1 MLLDALAEKAGSLDV
16 AAMDAA
22 AEGLT
27 WSTPRGDNTL
37 TGRHMAQT
45 IYLADGSSGAFEVV
59 TSFDNVAS
67 SEACAN

>member
-27 WSTPRGDNTL
+27 WTTPRGDNTL

-59 TSFDNVAS
+59 TSFDSVAS